1 MKQSG
6 LPPAED
12 ALVVWGG
19 VCAPATAADMLEVL
33 LQAGFTPL
41 SMTWRTRVSYSI
53 QIFECKTSEKPGFWP
68 FFATRRGTAERKKTY
83 FNLPVKN
90 AS

>member
-1 MKQSG
+1 MKQSR

-12 ALVVWGG
+12 VLVCGGG
-19 VCAPATAADMLEVL
+19 VCAPATAADTLEVL
-33 LQAGFTPL
+33 LQARFTPL
-41 SMTWRTRVSYSI
+41 SMTWRIRVFYII

-68 FFATRRGTAERKKTY
+68 FFVTRRGAAERRKTY